1 MGKIFGGSS
10 SSGKSTSNNRA
21 YQDINSSFS
30 PLFGAATSATND
42 AQRLLGGDSSGFDA
56 YKKATGFDAFA
67 EQGSRG
73 ITGAGAARGLL
84 RSGAS
89 GKALQSYGQTIQN
102 QYAGDYMQRLLGVAG
117 TGIQAGQ
124 LVTQAGTQSQST
136 EKSKKKNGI
145 GKFLGAAA
153 GSFAA
158 SDERLKK
165 DIIPVGTN
173 KDGLTVYQYRYKN
186 GDDSLQYGVMAQEVA
201 VKKPEALGPVVDGY
215 MSVDYSNI
223 GEVISG

>member
-1 MGKIFGGSS
+1 MGKIFGGSK
-10 SSGKSTSNNRA
+10 SSGKSTSSNKA
-21 YQDINSSFS
+21 YEDINSSFS
-30 PLFGAATSATND
+30 PMFGAASSATND
-42 AQRLLGGDSSGFDA
+42 MQRLLGGDSSGFDA

-73 ITGAGAARGLL
+73 ILGAGAAKGLL

-89 GKALQSYGQTIQN
+89 GKALQSFGQTVQN
-102 QYAGDYMQRLLGVAG
+102 QFAGDYMQRLLGVG
-117 TGIQAGQ
+117 GMGMQAGQ
-124 LVTQAGTQSQST
+124 LVTQAGQQSESTQ
-136 EKSKKKNGI
+136 KSKQKNGI

-153 GSFAA
+153 GAAAA

-173 KDGLTVYQYRYKN
+173 KDGLTVYQYRYKG

-215 MSVDYSNI
+215 MSVDYSKI
-223 GEVISG
+223 GEVVSG

>member
-1 MGKIFGGSS
+1 MGKILGGSS
-10 SSGKSTSNNRA
+10 SSGKSTSNNKA
-21 YQDINSSFS
+21 YESINSSFS
-30 PLFGAATSATND
+30 PMFGAASSATND
-42 AQRLLGGDSSGFDA
+42 MQRLLGGDSSGFDA

-73 ITGAGAARGLL
+73 ILGAGAAKGLL

-89 GKALQSYGQTIQN
+89 GKALQSFGQTVEN
-102 QYAGDYMQRLLGVAG
+102 QFAGDYMQRLLGVG
-117 TGIQAGQ
+117 GMGMQAGQ
-124 LVTQAGTQSQST
+124 LVTQAGQQSESTQ
-136 EKSKKKNGI
+136 KSKQKDGI
-145 GKFLGAAA
+145 GKILGAAA
-153 GSFAA
+153 GAAAA

-173 KDGLTVYQYRYKN
+173 KDGLTVYQYRYKY

-215 MSVDYSNI
+215 MSVDYSKI
-223 GEVISG
+223 GEVVSG